1 MKMIKILILLMNLKM
16 MVTLLIAKGTAEQT
30 LTLLIDKDIVVEN
43 I

>member
-1 MKMIKILILLMNLKM
+1 
-16 MVTLLIAKGTAEQT
+16 MVTLLIQQKGTAEQT